1 MWIYQNKNIQI
12 DSQVF
17 ALTKDPSNIIT
28 ADTIGMI
35 VGVVISCLI
44 IIALVISIA
53 YFCPWYS

>member
-17 ALTKDPSNIIT
+17 ASTKDPSNIIT

>member
-1 MWIYQNKNIQI
+1 MWIHQNKNIQI

-17 ALTKDPSNIIT
+17 PSTKDSPNIIT